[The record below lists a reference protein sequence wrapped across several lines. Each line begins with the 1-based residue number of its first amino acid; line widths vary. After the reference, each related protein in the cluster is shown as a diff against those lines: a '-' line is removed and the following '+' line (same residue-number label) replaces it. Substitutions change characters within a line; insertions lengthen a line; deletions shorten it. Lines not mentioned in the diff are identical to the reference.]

1 MIIEIGIRTDFRIYL
16 ANTQTSLVSAP
27 INRSDQAT
35 LRLERRVAA
44 LQADQVR
51 RHVALLVQLQVP
63 VLQNLQ
69 DLLAQKRSA

>member
-1 MIIEIGIRTDFRIYL
+1 MTIEIGIRIDFRIYW

-35 LRLERRVAA
+35 LHLEHQVEA
-44 LQADQVR
+44 LQVDQVQ
-51 RHVALLVQLQVP
+51 RHVALLVQRPVP
-63 VLQNLQ
+63 VLQNRQ

>member
-35 LRLERRVAA
+35 LRLERQVAA

-51 RHVALLVQLQVP
+51 LHVALLVQLQVP